1 MRARAVPF
9 AIAAASVPGIL
20 AALVLAL
27 PAPAVAAP
35 SGVPSAVFQCSTRD
49 GRTVFSDEPCVGA
62 PQVRVWTPR
71 AGAQG
76 IERSSPS
83 APAPAAPAA
92 PAAILAAAMGQGS
105 SADATDYGPYVDCQ
119 RRGGRFDVAAR
130 ICHLPDD
137 AARQMFNA
145 K

>member
-1 MRARAVPF
+1 MNTRAAPLSVAV
-9 AIAAASVPGIL
+9 ASAPGIL

-27 PAPAVAAP
+27 ALPASTAAASP
-35 SGVPSAVFQCSTRD
+35 GAPSAVFQCSTSD

-62 PQVRVWTPR
+62 PRVRVWTPR
-71 AGAQG
+71 AGAPS
-76 IERSSPS
+76 IERSSAP
-83 APAPAAPAA
+83 APAPAAPARMA
-92 PAAILAAAMGQGS
+92 AAAMGLASNAGT
-105 SADATDYGPYVDCQ
+105 ADYGPYVDCQ

-137 AARQMFNA
+137 AARQMFDA

>member
-1 MRARAVPF
+1 MSTRAVPF
-9 AIAAASVPGIL
+9 GIAASVPGIL

-27 PAPAVAAP
+27 PPAAVAAP
-35 SGVPSAVFQCSTRD
+35 SGTSTAVFQCSTRD

-76 IERSSPS
+76 IERST
-83 APAPAAPAA
+83 PAAPAPIA
-92 PAAILAAAMGQGS
+92 PAATLAATMGHSTNAG
-105 SADATDYGPYVDCQ
+105 ATDYGPYVDCQ

-137 AARQMFNA
+137 AARRMFDA